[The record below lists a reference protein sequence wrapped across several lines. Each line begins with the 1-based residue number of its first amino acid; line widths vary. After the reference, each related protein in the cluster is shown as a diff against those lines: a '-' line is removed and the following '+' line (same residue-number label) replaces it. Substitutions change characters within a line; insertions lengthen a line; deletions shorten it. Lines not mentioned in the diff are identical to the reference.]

1 MSKNCLVK
9 KLKGNVSSSLPLF
22 NIVKFKVTP
31 NSDYG
36 VSGRKALLNYIDAAG
51 IQQTLTEGRHWKITL
66 EGGDAQFS
74 NILNKPS
81 VSVLTSDYIPQDQVN
96 PIHITAVEGQEVT
109 VIVENKY
116 EVPTI
121 NGDFSDFPEYDVNT
135 AFEYFTGTIARGAA
149 SSFTDQVF
157 NGFKGDAS
165 SIVRFIVPNIA
176 PISSSITNKLTNI
189 NLVFQAQITDGDA
202 IPETALNYSGRV
214 MKWSRGSRVNS
225 SLLYL
230 GDGVRMFDTD
240 SVTNFLL
247 DYATCTNINN
257 RSNLGLRINIEAYTP
272 TTEALNAINTL
283 KELGVTPLVIANVT
297 Y

>member
-1 MSKNCLVK
+1 MSKNCLVT

-31 NSDYG
+31 NADFG
-36 VSGRKALLNYIDAAG
+36 VSGRKALLNYIDADG

-66 EGGDAQFS
+66 EGGNAMFT

-81 VSVLTSDYIPQDQVN
+81 ISVLTSDYIPQDQVN
-96 PIHITAVEGQEVT
+96 PIHIIADEGQEVT

-121 NGDFSDFPEYDVNT
+121 NGDFSDFPEYDINT
-135 AFEYFTGTIARGAA
+135 AFEYFTGTIAR
-149 SSFTDQVF
+149 STSFTDQVF
-157 NGFKGDAS
+157 NGFKDDAS
-165 SIVRFIVPNIA
+165 SIVRFMFSNIA
-176 PISSSITNKLTNI
+176 PISSNITSKLTNI
-189 NLVFQAQITDGDA
+189 NLVLAAPITDGDA
-202 IPETALNYSGRV
+202 IPETAFNYNGIV

-257 RSNLGLRINIEAYTP
+257 RSNLGLKIYIETYTP

-283 KELGVTPLVIANVT
+283 KGLGVTPIVIANVT